1 MTDRP
6 SLFADH
12 RGVSSALGYVL
23 TLAISGI
30 LVTGLLVAGGS
41 MVTSERDVVANE
53 QLTVAAEQLAT
64 GMTDA
69 DRMAAA
75 NNGGTV
81 RIEVWLPDDAG
92 SAPYSIRLDSQTTP
106 AGQPNTT
113 RIVAELR
120 ALDISQSVVVRT
132 SFAVADVT
140 VDGGPVVV
148 SFDTADRK
156 LHVHDADDVAMN
168 LGGATLAF
176 SPTTGGV
183 SQLSVGDVPSSA
195 ASEQAAAFDAT
206 TGDIS

>member
-1 MTDRP
+1 MRRRPPLRDDR
-6 SLFADH
+6 

-41 MVTSERDVVANE
+41 MVTTERDVVARE
-53 QLTVAAEQLAT
+53 QLSVAAEQLAT

-69 DRMAAA
+69 DRMA
-75 NNGGTV
+75 NTTSEGGTV
-81 RIEVWLPDDAG
+81 RIQVWLPNDAG
-92 SAPYSIRLDSQTTP
+92 SAPYSLRLVSVTDGP
-106 AGQPNTT
+106 PYTT
-113 RIVAELR
+113 RLVAELR
-120 ALDISQSVVVRT
+120 ALDISRSVVVRT
-132 SFAVADVT
+132 SFDVAEST

-148 SFDTADRK
+148 TFDDEGNGK

-168 LGGATLAF
+168 LGGATLSL
-176 SPTTGGV
+176 SPPTGGV

-195 ASEQAAAFDAT
+195 ASGQAAAFDAT